1 MNHLGGSEQTDLGV
15 PRMCGIECQDEG
27 CGFSSV
33 DDEREE
39 KGRGRVV
46 NKEETLDA
54 SDVLE
59 RLICR

>member
-39 KGRGRVV
+39 KAVEG
-46 NKEETLDA
+46 L
-54 SDVLE
+54 
-59 RLICR
+59 